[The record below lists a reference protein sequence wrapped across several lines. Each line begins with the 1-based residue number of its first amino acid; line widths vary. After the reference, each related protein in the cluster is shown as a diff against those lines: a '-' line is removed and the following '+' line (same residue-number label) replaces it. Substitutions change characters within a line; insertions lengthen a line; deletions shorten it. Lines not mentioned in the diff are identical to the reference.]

1 MTTLIQTRPGAQGE
15 TLRRELAAQGVAVL
29 DFPLLHIG
37 PPADRAALQSALARL
52 EQFTLAV
59 PVSPTAVQAT
69 FAALPGSW
77 PAHCA
82 IGVVGAGSERAV
94 RHALQRANG
103 AAPWPHL
110 IAPPPAAAGAGESD
124 ALALWRVLQRRI
136 PAAEWPRQRVLLLR
150 GDSGRDDL
158 LLQLQAARATVEVVE
173 AYSRQPPPWNTD
185 TAQALRQMLA
195 ARGWWLLTSATAI
208 AHLQDMLPRIGL
220 GADAL
225 ARQSALA
232 IHPRIARAAEAAGF
246 GRVRIS
252 RSEPQ
257 ALAAELRAAETAQS

>member
-15 TLRRELAAQGVAVL
+15 TLRRELAAQGIAVL
-29 DFPLLHIG
+29 DFPLLHIA

-94 RHALQRANG
+94 RHALQRTNG
-103 AAPWPHL
+103 AAPWPQL
-110 IAPPPAAAGAGESD
+110 IVPSAAHGAGESD
-124 ALALWRVLQRRI
+124 AQALWAVLQQRL
-136 PAAEWPRQRVLLLR
+136 AAADWPRQRVLLLR
-150 GDSGRDDL
+150 GESGRDEL
-158 LLQLQAARATVEVVE
+158 RMQLQAAGATVEVVE
-173 AYSRQPPPWNTD
+173 AYRRQPPPWNTD

-195 ARGWWLLTSATAI
+195 AHGWWLLTSATAI
-208 AHLQDMLPRIGL
+208 AYLQDMLPRIGL
-220 GADAL
+220 GTDAL
-225 ARQSALA
+225 AQQSAIA

-246 GRVRIS
+246 GQVRIS

-257 ALAAELRAAETAQS
+257 ALVAELRAAETSRP